1 MNSRSE
7 ESRNS
12 NPEVRQRRRRQPK
25 TPGSAAL
32 AQIDKKLSQALDER
46 TEAMHKVSVLVYW
59 QDRLNKATQEVEY
72 LIAAQQKL
80 MGHPVNPVPVNYG
93 PAPAVAT
100 SFRNAPFPEG
110 IGSIPAKQPSPTSGN
125 VAEDVGSEG
134 GFN

>member
-1 MNSRSE
+1 MSE
-7 ESRNS
+7 KQESIK
-12 NPEVRQRRRRQPK
+12 PEVRKRRSRQPK
-25 TPGSAAL
+25 PPSSAAL

-46 TEAMHKVSVLVYW
+46 TEAMHKVSLLRYW
-59 QDRLNKATQEVEY
+59 EDRLSRATQEVEY

-93 PAPAVAT
+93 SAPAVAT
-100 SFRNAPFPEG
+100 AFRTAPFPEG